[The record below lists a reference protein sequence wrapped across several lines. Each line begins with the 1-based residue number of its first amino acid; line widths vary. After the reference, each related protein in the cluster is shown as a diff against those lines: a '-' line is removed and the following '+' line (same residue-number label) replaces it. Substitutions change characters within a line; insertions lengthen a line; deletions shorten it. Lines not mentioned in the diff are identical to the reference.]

1 MPAVEVKW
9 QHLFFV
15 VVVFFYCIGR
25 DISVFV
31 FFYILFRMS
40 VFHGK
45 TWTDKPFICLYLQ
58 EVFASTSVDMIH
70 S

>member
-1 MPAVEVKW
+1 MAT
-9 QHLFFV
+9 F
-15 VVVFFYCIGR
+15 
-25 DISVFV
+25 VFV
-31 FFYILFRMS
+31 FVFTVLGVILVYLFFYILFRMS

-45 TWTDKPFICLYLQ
+45 MWTDKPSICLYLQ